1 MKVFITCTPEVD
13 QFTIKQIVDLLQ
25 LSKGAI
31 EFIKSEPITTED
43 IITEL
48 EDECGYKSIE
58 EISRLT
64 FGELYRLCK
73 ILRLKNGDKISKEN
87 DFVVLITNIDN
98 EMNKNEPDE
107 SNKDWF
113 SAFSNKNIFIYS
125 KNWEELTSKG
135 KQYAIAFQIVENIFQ
150 SLIKLDFVNWKINP
164 HIHKKPIGCIND
176 MCDDP
181 TEIIYKLHAGYIC
194 DDCFNEAKHKK
205 VPNNILLQIFML
217 LQTIRS
223 EYINLSNIKRE
234 LVEPLNVSVYND
246 KIEIGE
252 VLLKLEPLEETI
264 FRFFLKRD
272 EPIITLNDKPE
283 YNRELFELYYIVK
296 RKRPYTTAFDTKG
309 TGFKKYR
316 DSIDSLCDITST
328 SYPKTKSNLKKQLIN
343 QLGIQYY
350 EFYIIKDVDSTGNEE
365 TNSSSYNYQM
375 ITLDKKYISYHSP
388 SK

>member
-1 MKVFITCTPEVD
+1 MKVFITYTPEVN
-13 QFTIKQIVDLLQ
+13 QYTIEQIVSILKLN
-25 LSKGAI
+25 KGAI
-31 EFIKSEPITTED
+31 EFVLSKQITTED
-43 IITEL
+43 IINEL
-48 EDECGYKSIE
+48 EYDCGYNSMA

-73 ILRLKNGDKISKEN
+73 ILRIKEGAKISKEN

-125 KNWEELTSKG
+125 KNWEELTSKA

-150 SLIKLDFVNWKINP
+150 SLIKLDIVNWRTNP

-194 DDCFNEAKHKK
+194 DDCFNEAKQKK
-205 VPNNILLQIFML
+205 VSNNTLLQIFML

-234 LVEPLNVSVYND
+234 LVEPLDVYVYND

-252 VLLKLEPLEETI
+252 VRLKLEPLEETI
-264 FRFFLKRD
+264 FRFFLKRG
-272 EPIITLNDKPE
+272 EPIISFNDKQE
-283 YNRELFELYYIVK
+283 YKRELFELYYLVK
-296 RKRPYTTAFDTKG
+296 RKRPYTTAIDNKG
-309 TGFKKYR
+309 TGLKKYR
-316 DSIDSLCDITST
+316 DSIESLCDITST
-328 SYPKTKSNLKKQLIN
+328 SYPKTKSNLKKQLN
-343 QLGIQYY
+343 LQLGIQYY
-350 EFYIIKDVDSTGNEE
+350 EFYIIKDVDSTGNEV
-365 TNSSSYNYQM
+365 TNTSSYNYQM
-375 ITLDKKYISYHSP
+375 ITLDKKYIFYNSP